1 MKNVTIDLG
10 NPFIV
15 GSPAC
20 SLSIIAREMQIK
32 NRLAIL
38 DRLYEAGGLKRRPIL
53 RNWKNYRDLECK
65 LF

>member
-1 MKNVTIDLG
+1 MKNVSIDLG

-20 SLSIIAREMQIK
+20 SLSIIAREMQIN

-38 DRLYEAGGLKRRPIL
+38 DRLYEAGGLEKETYIKELEELL
-53 RNWKNYRDLECK
+53 RSRM
-65 LF
+65 

>member
-20 SLSIIAREMQIK
+20 SLSIIAREIQIK
-32 NRLAIL
+32 NRLTIL
-38 DRLYEAGGLKRRPIL
+38 DRLYEAGGLEKETYIKELKELPRSRM
-53 RNWKNYRDLECK
+53 
-65 LF
+65 

>member
-20 SLSIIAREMQIK
+20 SLSIIAREMQVK

-38 DRLYEAGGLKRRPIL
+38 DRLYEAGGLKKETYI
-53 RNWKNYRDLECK
+53 KELEE
-65 LF
+65 LPRSRM

>member
-38 DRLYEAGGLKRRPIL
+38 DRLYEAGGLEKETYIKELKELPRSRM
-53 RNWKNYRDLECK
+53 
-65 LF
+65 

>member
-1 MKNVTIDLG
+1 MKNVSIDLG

-20 SLSIIAREMQIK
+20 SLSIIAREMQIN

-38 DRLYEAGGLKRRPIL
+38 DRLYEAGR
-53 RNWKNYRDLECK
+53 LEK
-65 LF
+65 ETYMKELEELPRSRM

>member
-38 DRLYEAGGLKRRPIL
+38 DRLYEAGGLKKETYI
-53 RNWKNYRDLECK
+53 KKLEE
-65 LF
+65 LPRSRM

>member
-38 DRLYEAGGLKRRPIL
+38 DRLYEAGGLGKETYIKELKELPRSRM
-53 RNWKNYRDLECK
+53 
-65 LF
+65 

>member
-32 NRLAIL
+32 NGLAIL
-38 DRLYEAGGLKRRPIL
+38 DRLYEAGGLEKETYIKELKELPRSRM
-53 RNWKNYRDLECK
+53 
-65 LF
+65 

>member
-38 DRLYEAGGLKRRPIL
+38 DRLYEAGELKKETYI
-53 RNWKNYRDLECK
+53 KELEE
-65 LF
+65 LPRSRM

>member
-38 DRLYEAGGLKRRPIL
+38 DRLYEAGGLEKETYIKELEELL
-53 RNWKNYRDLECK
+53 RSRM
-65 LF
+65 

>member
-38 DRLYEAGGLKRRPIL
+38 DRLYEAGGLEKKTYIKELKELPKSRI
-53 RNWKNYRDLECK
+53 
-65 LF
+65 

>member
-1 MKNVTIDLG
+1 MKNITFDLG

-15 GSPAC
+15 GTPAC

-38 DRLYEAGGLKRRPIL
+38 DRLYEAGGLEKETYI
-53 RNWKNYRDLECK
+53 KELEE
-65 LF
+65 LPRSRM

>member
-10 NPFIV
+10 NPFVV

-38 DRLYEAGGLKRRPIL
+38 DRLYEAGGLEKETYIKELKELPRSRM
-53 RNWKNYRDLECK
+53 
-65 LF
+65 